1 MWDKVHIFFTE
12 EFQITNVEGLREIE
26 NHHYNTTVVI
36 VASQIHWWVLQ
47 LLGEALRK
55 NSIFALASSHFPR
68 KYLLITVAILPY
80 IYKFFETLPSR
91 KWSLIPLPLSVVWTY
106 HF

>member
-36 VASQIHWWVLQ
+36 VASQIH
-47 LLGEALRK
+47 
-55 NSIFALASSHFPR
+55 
-68 KYLLITVAILPY
+68 
-80 IYKFFETLPSR
+80 
-91 KWSLIPLPLSVVWTY
+91 
-106 HF
+106 